1 MKLGL
6 LGGGQLGRMLIQE
19 AINWNIDFAVLDSD
33 ANAPCKYLTSNFTN
47 GSITDYNTVLEFG
60 KDKDIITIEIENVN
74 ADALME
80 LERLGKKIYPQP
92 NILKIIQDKG
102 LQKMFYH
109 EYKFPTAEFILTET
123 KKDVTDCYNVLPFV
137 QKLRKGGYDGK
148 GVKVMNTVDD
158 LQNAFDAPS
167 VLEKKV
173 DFKKELSVIVARN
186 AKGEVAVYN
195 SVECVFD
202 PKLNLVDTLIS
213 PASVSAEIEHE
224 AQQMALKIIETLG
237 MVGILAVE
245 FFLTQNDKLLV
256 NEIAPRPHNSGH
268 HTIEANITSQYQ
280 QQLRAILNYPLG
292 NSETISAAAMVNII
306 GEEGYEGK
314 AIYNGLENV
323 LEIKNIFVHLYGKEL
338 TKPFRKMGHAT
349 VLGTTTNECLE
360 KTKKIKQLLTVI
372 A

>member
-1 MKLGL
+1 MKIGL

-19 AINWNIDFAVLDSD
+19 AINWNIDFAVLDND
-33 ANAPCKYLTSNFTN
+33 KNAPCKHLTSNFTH
-47 GSITDYNTVLEFG
+47 GSITDYETVLEFG

-74 ADALME
+74 ADALMV
-80 LERLGKKIYPQP
+80 LENLGKQVYPQP

-123 KKDVTDCYNVLPFV
+123 RQDVTDCYNVIPFV

-148 GVKVMNTVDD
+148 GVQIMNTVDD
-158 LQNAFDAPS
+158 LQQAFDAPS
-167 VLEKKV
+167 VLEKKI

-186 AKGEVAVYN
+186 LKGEIVVYN
-195 SVECVFD
+195 TVECIFD
-202 PKLNLVDTLIS
+202 PELNLVDTLIS
-213 PASVSAEIEHE
+213 PADINEDIEKE
-224 AQQMALKIIETLG
+224 AQQIAQKIIETLG

-245 FFLTQNDKLLV
+245 FFLTNDNKLLV

-268 HTIEANITSQYQ
+268 HTIEANITSQYEQ
-280 QQLRAILNYPLG
+280 HLRAILNYPLG
-292 NSETISAAAMVNII
+292 NTEATSAAAMVNII
-306 GEEGYEGK
+306 GEDGYNGK
-314 AIYNGLENV
+314 AIYKGLENV
-323 LEIKNIFVHLYGKEL
+323 LEIKNIFVHLYGKEV

-349 VLGTTTNECLE
+349 VLGINTSDCLD
-360 KTKKIKQLLTVI
+360 KANKIKNLLTVI